1 MNETL
6 YKYVQESTAH
16 RPSRDFIANFIF
28 ENPQLL
34 PDLMEILLDIKDKNH
49 HKACW
54 ISELIFE
61 KHIDWLSPYLD
72 IFCKTLSFY
81 SHDGALRSLSK
92 ICLFSANYHIKK
104 LKSKEKFLT
113 ENHLELM
120 TEACFDWLISDKKVA
135 TKAYSMRALF
145 QFGKLQDW
153 IYPELEII
161 LPQQYPLGSAGFQFA
176 CKEILGKIAK

>member
-1 MNETL
+1 MDETL
-6 YKYVQESTAH
+6 YKNIQNSTAH
-16 RPSRDFIANFIF
+16 RPSRDFNSNFII
-28 ENPQLL
+28 ENPELL
-34 PDLMEILLDIKDKNH
+34 PDLMEFFLDVKDKNH

-72 IFCKTLSFY
+72 VFCNALSSY
-81 SHDGALRSLSK
+81 SNESALRSISK

-104 LKSKEKFLT
+104 LKSKETFLT

-135 TKAYSMRALF
+135 TKAYAMRALF
-145 QFGKLQDW
+145 LFGKLQDW
-153 IYPELEII
+153 IYPELQVI
-161 LPQQYPLGSAGFQFA
+161 LQQQYPSGSAGFQFA
-176 CKEILGKIAK
+176 SKEILDKIK